1 MALSELG
8 WFNGISALI
17 SLSIS
22 VALGLI
28 FIYKSKKLGAD
39 LLMYAGLMI
48 LGGSGLYLG
57 VSLDFLSVFFT
68 GVNMDNSI
76 GMRGILSYM
85 WVPIILIFALYLG
98 TTLMDMKKKWLIL
111 SIYIGL
117 AVLFEYFLFFHASK
131 SFDFVYP
138 IDVGKL
144 PGDELIDTS
153 FQEGYWTFIMLAFFL
168 LSGFVIVGIGFL
180 IKGAQSVGSL
190 RKKFYLLSFGT
201 TIFLVCGA
209 MESLFSLPLILVIN
223 RSGMMSAAFFFYFG
237 LKT

>member
-1 MALSELG
+1 MALEYLG
-8 WFNGISALI
+8 WFNGITALI

-22 VALGLI
+22 LTLGLV

-39 LLMYAGLMI
+39 LLLYAGLMI
-48 LGGSGLYLG
+48 ISGSGLYLG

-68 GVNMDNSI
+68 GVNMDNTF

-85 WVPIILIFALYLG
+85 WVPLILIFALYLG
-98 TTLMDMKKKWLIL
+98 TTIMDMKKKWIIL

-117 AVLFEYFLFFHASK
+117 GVLYEYFLFFHWQE
-131 SFDFVYP
+131 SFDFKP
-138 IDVGKL
+138 IILG
-144 PGDELIDTS
+144 EQLIDTH

-180 IKGAQSVGSL
+180 IKGIQSVGSL

-209 MESLFSLPLILVIN
+209 MESLFSLPLILIIN